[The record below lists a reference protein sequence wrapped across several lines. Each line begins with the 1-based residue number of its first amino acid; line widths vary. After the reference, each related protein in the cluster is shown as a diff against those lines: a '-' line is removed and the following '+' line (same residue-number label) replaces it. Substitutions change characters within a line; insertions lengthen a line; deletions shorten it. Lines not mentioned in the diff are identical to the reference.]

1 MSLTLCNCQDHSD
14 HADCSV
20 GCVYCFTPGGGPT
33 TTNSSHVSGSYVEGR
48 NLSKFD
54 QDILKILC
62 AVLKQTGPVT
72 FNMKD
77 IEELDV
83 DELVVESTRVVKGGF
98 IASYG
103 EVTGVG

>member
-1 MSLTLCNCQDHSD
+1 MALILCGCGTHVDHNHCQDYCVCD
-14 HADCSV
+14 PATMPQKGSV
-20 GCVYCFTPGGGPT
+20 T
-33 TTNSSHVSGSYVEGR
+33 GSYIEGR

-62 AVLKQTGPVT
+62 AVLRQTGPVT

-77 IEELDV
+77 IEAIDV
-83 DELVVESTRVVKGGF
+83 DELVVEATKVVAGGF

-103 EVTGVG
+103 EVSGVS